1 MPNKLTSLTGFGEG
15 DPKPEK
21 KDSHPANQAYWARK
35 SKSIGANA
43 EKFYSGDKS
52 EHAKVTASMHSK
64 VAKSSALNKK
74 MGKGSASGI
83 NAERKRQGYKPMDA
97 KRTRIH
103 EGMDKYL

>member
-1 MPNKLTSLTGFGEG
+1 MSNKLTSLTGFGEG

-21 KDSHPANQAYWARK
+21 GNKPMFESGKKYKYNEVA
-35 SKSIGANA
+35 SKWNA
-43 EKFYSGDKS
+43 HME
-52 EHAKVTASMHSK
+52 SK
-64 VAKSSALNKK
+64 NAKSSALNKK